1 MKQHRG
7 VHKDM
12 FHQPQNTNSLRETR
26 DNTMHMVFKGK
37 PAVKLYA
44 KNINVWTIAN
54 GHPRQ
59 NQVSMGRVD
68 SPGSTNH

>member
-12 FHQPQNTNSLRETR
+12 LHQPQNSNPLIDTG
-26 DNTMHMVFKGK
+26 DNTMHMVFVGE
-37 PAVKLYA
+37 PAVKLHVKYIEVGTST
-44 KNINVWTIAN
+44 NLN
-54 GHPRQ
+54 PRQ
-59 NQVSMGRVD
+59 DQVTIERVH